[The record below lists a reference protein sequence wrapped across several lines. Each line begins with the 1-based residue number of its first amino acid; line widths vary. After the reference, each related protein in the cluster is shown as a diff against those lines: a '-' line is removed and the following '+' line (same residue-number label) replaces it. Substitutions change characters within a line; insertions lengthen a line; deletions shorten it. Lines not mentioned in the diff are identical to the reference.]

1 MIINSNKN
9 GFIKSENISK
19 AATAKEDEKKKKEK
33 TVKDIIG
40 LGAEPIVDLPS
51 KNDVDVFAKGRA
63 NQKAVDIAKK
73 AFDVIDNKRDN
84 STANLIAEHK
94 ANSKQLSTKGIIGM
108 ENQPSI
114 KLPTDEEYKTIAA
127 RHNASNVIERYGI
140 NADTFD
146 KTDLDK
152 WADEHNYTRA
162 LDGINYVPK
171 RKKGKKQTSGIEENA
186 FQVLSALAENNER
199 KKQSEKDGGLLSNIG
214 INLFDALTLG
224 QGYALSDSKDYK
236 KYTEA
241 GLDKDKFVSNYKAY
255 DKTSKGHWVKKGID
269 SGIAQFNEGVSA
281 TLDFIPTPFSERY
294 DFFHKLHEQ
303 NKKDL
308 EAVTGEQSKLTG
320 ARKIGSDVVAATVS
334 ALPNALLSLF
344 TAAATGGTSAAAQ
357 VGNLATTAAR
367 NQALFNGSWSVRQ
380 SLAEL
385 LKQVGKNPAYWTSV
399 MQELG
404 NDYEDAKERG
414 ANDGIAAATAVIT
427 TALNAGIEVGGGVEQ
442 LPSKIV
448 SQGTKQGTKK
458 AVLEWV
464 KSSAEEGSEEVVQ
477 SFVTNSL
484 AKMLYD
490 HDAPMVSLFAD
501 DDTAVLNPHRSVK
514 NFGMGAAVG
523 GILGGGQTLA
533 LNVSNKAAIS
543 NVGKFYNDVE
553 IVDAII
559 ETGLDSPKDTLSY
572 KLAERAA
579 EKMKK
584 AGRNIGDSVEPS
596 GKRQKSILSDYE
608 VGLMFNANL
617 EQIQIENAQ
626 KEAEEE
632 AAQEKKRKEEA
643 ERAKNAKRA
652 DSDTAVNNDSAQSND
667 TNSSELL
674 KKLRNNTETVVNNG
688 EIFNVTED
696 VISKQDGKKAA
707 DKISNYFKSIG
718 GIAHNPT
725 LGDVELNKS
734 GAKSTVF
741 HGVGKEKMQVVPA
754 IKEVIEKG
762 TIISSDTNWKGR
774 GYDTYVIAGAGKL
787 KNKSAI
793 VGVVVKSYPNNNI
806 NSKFYVHEIIKI
818 GTGSDTAVNN
828 DATNVNEPVPFDNTT
843 ITQNSSVVN
852 TYDTQNSRNN
862 SAASENFIDNRNVV
876 EVGKKSVKAF
886 QYEYPQIKPFYREM
900 AQELKNDINMT
911 VRGEKFV
918 VDNPDVSGQKQWS
931 GTKRNTSNAIA
942 EIKDTFDVSY
952 AQINDALDRII
963 NDNGQENVA
972 LAKRIEIVIDDML
985 TKGYTDIE
993 GRRIEPNAE
1002 YIKTKAAIKGT
1013 DGSEYSNRYDGWLDD
1028 MYSDGA
1034 DNSGTVVVA
1043 HRPDG
1048 SPITLPEGADTSV
1061 DTLSRTDNKY
1071 SAFEGAKRIVFG
1083 NDLFVTSNIAVP
1095 LNNES
1100 VYEIERIAQA
1110 DRDSGINNEI
1120 EFDRSFSLAN
1130 IYDGSNDVLL
1140 SGSPKVY
1147 DDAYVFAAD
1156 GKFYACNQALLDSL
1170 VTDDTVILANSNP
1183 DEWWNVYEDGKLKA
1197 IVPPVAVPNMDNEL
1211 FDSLK
1216 SVSDVTAET
1225 EPRFSV
1231 SDSFADEYDSWLN
1244 RGGNYRTTLTVG
1256 RTSQALKSIGV
1267 EDKRITWDTAK
1278 INKIKNKHSVD
1289 DAVIKQV
1296 PYILEN
1302 PVIIMRSVQKD
1313 SRLTMCGEVYD
1324 LNNHPVMAVIELNPT
1339 NAKGEIMLDEIKL
1352 VSAYGKDNLQG
1363 LINKSD
1369 ILYVDSNKK
1378 RTDDWLTQN
1387 RLQLPLGQTNH
1398 RYNNSISQNAATV
1411 NTDYTQNQQNYDGKT
1426 VNNDTDKGDKK
1437 RLYDVYRRM
1446 KDRCYNKNAK
1456 DYKYYGKN
1464 GVKLTKDWLNSFET
1478 FYNWAVNNGYREGL
1492 SIDRIDPN
1500 GNYEPNNCRW
1510 VTMTVQ
1516 NRNKRNSVDKTPRF
1530 SVSDDSGV
1538 AITRDDVKSIQSI
1551 PRKSVN
1557 DFTSD
1562 DISKTENFAKKYFS
1576 ELGTKSPFFRA
1587 WFGDWRAND
1596 TTPVRVANR
1605 QGSTRGITK
1614 NLDTGWDVQISGKV
1628 FNETKGHNAP
1638 KNKKASPYPDY
1649 INSIVENAVLLDSF
1663 TVPDVKKKSDNS
1675 AMMHSLYAIADM
1687 GNGRELI
1694 KLYVEE
1700 LNDVNSD
1707 GTIKRAYQL
1716 QNINKIL
1723 LESNRFSNNSLAS
1736 SDQQNTYTVSQ
1747 LFDLVKAYD
1756 KNFAPHEVSKVVNDD
1771 GTPKVMYHGTSNGGF
1786 NYFDIYSGNFGL
1798 FGQGAYFT
1806 ENPQIAREYT
1816 SKGNGTNKQV
1826 YECYLDIKN
1835 PMDMDAAADVQKWT
1849 QALRQM
1855 DEIDVDFTDVKTNE
1869 DAFRAVLDELMYND
1883 YRSSE
1888 AYDFV
1893 ESLMTEYMQLDGLTH
1908 VGGGRRKG
1916 ADVSHRVWIAFY
1928 PNQIKSVT
1936 DNIGTFDSGN
1946 DDIRFSVS
1954 DVNEHD
1960 PFTAPQSAVDK
1971 LSSQID
1977 SWLAGEYKS
1986 NETFDF
1992 GNTPVVLRR
2001 LGAQNLPVV
2010 MTQDTMVKITG
2021 GKHSIPLDTIR
2032 SLVQGITDPI
2042 MVFKSATVKNAYV
2055 ILTELS
2061 DNLGRPII
2069 AAMHLNK
2076 VDNRLRIN
2084 RIASIYGRNNAAKF
2098 VKSQFKS
2105 GNVKYVDE
2113 IKSQGWSTSRGLQL
2127 PKLVQSNPDNN
2138 IILYKE
2144 DIVNSKY
2151 TQDSD
2156 NYDGNFDMD
2165 TSVEY
2170 TKDLVAVHNLSAD
2183 KLEKTLD
2190 LGGFPMPSIAV
2201 TKDTVS
2207 HDNFGDISVVFDKN
2221 TIDPESN
2228 PKNKVYSADVWSPV
2242 FPNIEYEANDT
2253 VVDRIHDKYY
2263 ELSRKYGHDVAKP
2276 LSKYADSS
2284 NAEEYLGS
2292 AKGEENLIDNIK
2304 NDTKMMQTFLY
2315 DVGMGEV
2322 EPIKVRSVERLDDST
2337 VQMYDFIV
2345 DKLGKKTFAEL
2356 RHLPGESIMSSKRT
2370 WLANNGDNLTAA
2382 MTEYFGEKL
2391 NLSQAEAEDILSHE
2405 TNSSKLNLATD
2416 IRNYLANGA
2425 ENVTEVVDNDATNKR
2440 IKTLADNNGYDEWVD
2455 TLFTGIEKSQG
2466 ISNGK
2471 DPYTA
2476 SGNRRTFSQLHYSVT
2491 LENIVK
2497 AMQSQ
2502 GGDMRNVSGFVGT
2515 KSLRASLAK
2524 SFESVSDMHKNEG
2537 KIQNLSGE
2545 QFNTIAKDLDEKLAD
2560 IIDKIYNSKPHGQY
2574 DNIFSEYNIIGEDI
2588 VEACS
2593 LKTKTPQSV
2602 KEMFAKYGYNISSDI
2617 ASEVV
2622 GIMNE
2627 AAQMPVNLFEAKP
2640 ERVVG
2645 FDEIR
2650 FVAMPQGKYN
2660 GLKEQ
2665 LLQLGID
2672 VKEYNPDVSGS
2683 RLEVINS
2690 DPTVKFSV
2698 ADNSYKYAKQLH
2710 DALNG
2715 KMRQGYHVYIGKT
2728 PNLLIKAGLDDG
2740 VMLMTQGHLRDIN
2753 HEKVR
2758 GINKYHGI
2766 SEQILV
2772 QLPELLK
2779 KPVMIY
2785 DSVSADNK
2793 SGTICVVTNKVDG
2806 DGLPVIVAITPLNR
2820 AAKYYDVSMQPV
2832 STTEGNISKSLYGK
2846 DNFLRHLDEIIGQ
2859 NAVIYANKSGMEK
2872 LINKINPRSNAD
2884 GELQLLKR
2892 LGDLGYD
2899 KIIHQS
2905 NNLVNS
2911 NYMPNNEIYSNNTKG
2926 VNQNEQ
2932 NQRNDILSGD
2942 GRRSGYESAGEQNT
2956 RVQKT
2961 QRENQTG
2968 NETQRRTIAEQ
2979 LRQNGYTS
2987 RLIDARSRFD
2997 VIDDAHLT
3005 DDMRAVKAENSR
3017 RGLNTYFFV
3026 GRGEYA
3032 FDTANAVNID
3042 GCING
3047 NNVYLRYDGTYTPE
3061 QLNKHE
3067 LVHKDYNTDEV
3078 VALREEILGSLSE
3091 DEKQDI
3097 LSLPRYRHY
3106 LDVYGGNENLVW
3118 EEFVADTLAGMNNYS
3133 AEFESRSSAY
3143 WNAEQTANQG
3153 YSPSTFAESIDTG
3166 KSVSDS
3172 PVRRLSAEQDAP
3184 QTLRLPPK
3192 EYALVSRA
3200 VMAKN
3205 AGLTDAEL
3213 KPVDY
3218 VFAAD
3223 EFYYY
3228 KNNSLG
3234 DFSVIDKLDP
3244 ATEISLIENVKE
3256 SIDNGTYAEPEGL
3269 VGLLDS
3275 VQIRRRGDN
3284 RNNVRSE
3291 DGRTAES
3298 NDRFP
3303 TGQQRSNSVRYTSE
3317 VREDK
3322 SGEVK
3327 LSVSTDGQH
3336 DLLAA
3341 YDDAKRKYGTF
3352 NQGENPVR
3360 VVSVPRQIDDDRHVN
3375 RFART
3380 MMESEVTPDNNISDF
3395 EKDIMDGKM
3404 AHEVITDKKAAKD
3417 AVDKI
3422 KKEGFEGAMNSWD
3435 VFVRSDK
3442 VGKKDFALGLELYNQ
3457 CITNKDTQRAMKLAA
3472 ELSAISTAAGQT
3484 VQAARMLKKMSPSG
3498 QLYYLTV
3505 SVDQINNEFKNKLG
3519 DKFKDVVIDEEIMK
3533 RYLDAPNETE
3543 RTKIYDE
3550 LCQNIADQIP
3560 ATKLEKWNAWR
3571 YLAMLGNPR
3580 THIRNIVGNAVFLP
3594 AQRLSNYVGAVIE
3607 KAMNVDE
3614 SERRYSASKSK
3625 KAVDFA
3631 KADFEKMQK
3640 RLQGVNDK
3648 YAVTSDIG
3656 EKRRIFNNNILET
3669 VRKKNFDFLEK
3680 EDMVFLKVHYVDA
3693 LARIITAQNIDVNN
3707 IDAET
3712 LESIRQHAVKVA
3724 KAATYRDDNAL
3735 AEFITSAQRR
3745 AERSDNRLLRATAVG
3760 MESVMPFKKTPLN
3773 IAKQGVIYSPVGL
3786 MNGVYKLL
3794 RNLHDGSASTADV
3807 VDSLSKGLVGTALTM
3822 LGLFL
3827 ASKGLLRG
3835 GDDEQ
3840 KKKRDFDTLLG
3851 KQSFSFVFGDNSY
3864 TIDWMVP
3871 SALPLFVGCELFNL
3885 TKDEFKVRDV
3895 AEALSKLSSPLLEL
3909 SVFSGIS
3916 DLISSAQ
3923 YRGTEALTAVTTD
3936 MAMSYVLQVFPTLG
3950 GQFARIV
3957 DGSRREYYYNNKQS
3971 QLPKGL
3977 QQLFGRI
3984 AAKIPFA
3991 GMLIGYEKSVDDW
4004 GRDKTYGS
4012 LPERIFENTVSPGYY
4027 SKYNY
4032 TEVDRELERLYEAT
4046 GETEVLPRSQG
4057 KTVVSDKVAYD
4068 LTPEEYAKVKRLRGQ
4083 KSYELIKELIS
4094 STKYKNMSDDDR
4106 VKAIKKCYD
4115 NAYKYAKE
4123 QTLDA
4128 IKNKR
4133 N

>member
-152 WADEHNYTRA
+152 WANEHNYTRA

-199 KKQSEKDGGLLSNIG
+199 KKQSEKDDGLLGNIG

-281 TLDFIPTPFSERY
+281 TLDLIPTPFSERY

-308 EAVTGEQSKLTG
+308 ETVAGEQSNLTG
-320 ARKIGSDVVAATVS
+320 ARKVGSDVVAATVS

-344 TAAATGGTSAAAQ
+344 MAAATGGTSAAAQ
-357 VGNLATTAAR
+357 VGNLTTTTAR
-367 NQALFNGSWSVRQ
+367 NRALFNGSWSARQ
-380 SLAEL
+380 SLSEL
-385 LKQVGKNPAYWTSV
+385 LKQLGKNPAYWTSV

-414 ANDGIAAATAVIT
+414 ANDGVAAATAVIT

-448 SQGTKQGTKK
+448 SQGTKKGAKK

-490 HDAPMVSLFAD
+490 PDASMVSWFAD
-501 DDTAVLNPHRSVK
+501 DDTAVLNLPRSVK
-514 NFGMGAAVG
+514 NFGVGAAVG

-584 AGRNIGDSVEPS
+584 AGRNIGDSFEPS

-626 KEAEEE
+626 REAEEE

-643 ERAKNAKRA
+643 ERAKNTKRA
-652 DSDTAVNNDSAQSND
+652 D
-667 TNSSELL
+667 
-674 KKLRNNTETVVNNG
+674 
-688 EIFNVTED
+688 
-696 VISKQDGKKAA
+696 
-707 DKISNYFKSIG
+707 
-718 GIAHNPT
+718 
-725 LGDVELNKS
+725 
-734 GAKSTVF
+734 
-741 HGVGKEKMQVVPA
+741 
-754 IKEVIEKG
+754 
-762 TIISSDTNWKGR
+762 
-774 GYDTYVIAGAGKL
+774 
-787 KNKSAI
+787 
-793 VGVVVKSYPNNNI
+793 
-806 NSKFYVHEIIKI
+806 
-818 GTGSDTAVNN
+818 SDTAVNN
-828 DATNVNEPVPFDNTT
+828 DATNVNESTQFNDIVHQKGDSVNSQSSHYYDESKAPAEFMNAVDKNLVDFVEKVKNNPTDNKSKYVIGSVTDRLNNDIKNTLGIDTADYVHNIKANTVSHILKRHGVNGVADSSLANVEDIARIGYVLDNYDTIEVLKETSKEYRDKNQNPAPMIRLSKKVDGTYYVAEAVPDTKAKSLSVVTAYIEKASARQTGDVQAPPWIVRNASAETETSIDNSVH
-843 ITQNSSVVN
+843 QNDTNVN

-862 SAASENFIDNRNVV
+862 SAASENFIDNRDID

-886 QYEYPQIKPFYREM
+886 QYEYPQIKPFYRAM
-900 AQELKNDINMT
+900 AQELKNDIKMT

-918 VDNPDVSGQKQWS
+918 VNNPDVAGQKEWS
-931 GTKRNTSNAIA
+931 GTKRHTSDAIA

-952 AQINDALDRII
+952 AQIDDALDRII
-963 NDNGQENVA
+963 NDDGQENVA

-1071 SAFEGAKRIVFG
+1071 SAFEGAKRIVYG

-1100 VYEIERIAQA
+1100 AQAIERIAQA

-1120 EFDRSFSLAN
+1120 DFDRSFSLAN

-1197 IVPPVAVPNMDNEL
+1197 IIPPVAVPNMDNEL

-1216 SVSDVTAET
+1216 SVSDVRAET
-1225 EPRFSV
+1225 EPRFSM

-1256 RTSQALKSIGV
+1256 RTSKALKSIGV

-1411 NTDYTQNQQNYDGKT
+1411 NSKYT
-1426 VNNDTDKGDKK
+1426 
-1437 RLYDVYRRM
+1437 
-1446 KDRCYNKNAK
+1446 
-1456 DYKYYGKN
+1456 
-1464 GVKLTKDWLNSFET
+1464 
-1478 FYNWAVNNGYREGL
+1478 
-1492 SIDRIDPN
+1492 
-1500 GNYEPNNCRW
+1500 
-1510 VTMTVQ
+1510 
-1516 NRNKRNSVDKTPRF
+1516 RNS
-1530 SVSDDSGV
+1530 
-1538 AITRDDVKSIQSI
+1538 
-1551 PRKSVN
+1551 
-1557 DFTSD
+1557 
-1562 DISKTENFAKKYFS
+1562 
-1576 ELGTKSPFFRA
+1576 
-1587 WFGDWRAND
+1587 
-1596 TTPVRVANR
+1596 
-1605 QGSTRGITK
+1605 
-1614 NLDTGWDVQISGKV
+1614 
-1628 FNETKGHNAP
+1628 
-1638 KNKKASPYPDY
+1638 
-1649 INSIVENAVLLDSF
+1649 
-1663 TVPDVKKKSDNS
+1663 DN
-1675 AMMHSLYAIADM
+1675 YA
-1687 GNGRELI
+1687 
-1694 KLYVEE
+1694 
-1700 LNDVNSD
+1700 
-1707 GTIKRAYQL
+1707 
-1716 QNINKIL
+1716 
-1723 LESNRFSNNSLAS
+1723 
-1736 SDQQNTYTVSQ
+1736 
-1747 LFDLVKAYD
+1747 
-1756 KNFAPHEVSKVVNDD
+1756 
-1771 GTPKVMYHGTSNGGF
+1771 
-1786 NYFDIYSGNFGL
+1786 
-1798 FGQGAYFT
+1798 
-1806 ENPQIAREYT
+1806 
-1816 SKGNGTNKQV
+1816 
-1826 YECYLDIKN
+1826 
-1835 PMDMDAAADVQKWT
+1835 
-1849 QALRQM
+1849 
-1855 DEIDVDFTDVKTNE
+1855 
-1869 DAFRAVLDELMYND
+1869 
-1883 YRSSE
+1883 
-1888 AYDFV
+1888 
-1893 ESLMTEYMQLDGLTH
+1893 
-1908 VGGGRRKG
+1908 
-1916 ADVSHRVWIAFY
+1916 
-1928 PNQIKSVT
+1928 
-1936 DNIGTFDSGN
+1936 
-1946 DDIRFSVS
+1946 
-1954 DVNEHD
+1954 
-1960 PFTAPQSAVDK
+1960 
-1971 LSSQID
+1971 
-1977 SWLAGEYKS
+1977 
-1986 NETFDF
+1986 
-1992 GNTPVVLRR
+1992 
-2001 LGAQNLPVV
+2001 
-2010 MTQDTMVKITG
+2010 
-2021 GKHSIPLDTIR
+2021 
-2032 SLVQGITDPI
+2032 
-2042 MVFKSATVKNAYV
+2042 
-2055 ILTELS
+2055 
-2061 DNLGRPII
+2061 
-2069 AAMHLNK
+2069 
-2076 VDNRLRIN
+2076 
-2084 RIASIYGRNNAAKF
+2084 
-2098 VKSQFKS
+2098 
-2105 GNVKYVDE
+2105 E
-2113 IKSQGWSTSRGLQL
+2113 IKSQEWSQSRGLQL
-2127 PKLVQSNPDNN
+2127 PKLADTNPVNN
-2138 IILYKE
+2138 NILYKE
-2144 DIVNSKY
+2144 DI
-2151 TQDSD
+2151 
-2156 NYDGNFDMD
+2156 
-2165 TSVEY
+2165 
-2170 TKDLVAVHNLSAD
+2170 
-2183 KLEKTLD
+2183 
-2190 LGGFPMPSIAV
+2190 
-2201 TKDTVS
+2201 
-2207 HDNFGDISVVFDKN
+2207 
-2221 TIDPESN
+2221 
-2228 PKNKVYSADVWSPV
+2228 
-2242 FPNIEYEANDT
+2242 
-2253 VVDRIHDKYY
+2253 
-2263 ELSRKYGHDVAKP
+2263 
-2276 LSKYADSS
+2276 
-2284 NAEEYLGS
+2284 
-2292 AKGEENLIDNIK
+2292 
-2304 NDTKMMQTFLY
+2304 
-2315 DVGMGEV
+2315 
-2322 EPIKVRSVERLDDST
+2322 
-2337 VQMYDFIV
+2337 
-2345 DKLGKKTFAEL
+2345 
-2356 RHLPGESIMSSKRT
+2356 
-2370 WLANNGDNLTAA
+2370 
-2382 MTEYFGEKL
+2382 
-2391 NLSQAEAEDILSHE
+2391 
-2405 TNSSKLNLATD
+2405 
-2416 IRNYLANGA
+2416 
-2425 ENVTEVVDNDATNKR
+2425 
-2440 IKTLADNNGYDEWVD
+2440 
-2455 TLFTGIEKSQG
+2455 
-2466 ISNGK
+2466 
-2471 DPYTA
+2471 
-2476 SGNRRTFSQLHYSVT
+2476 
-2491 LENIVK
+2491 
-2497 AMQSQ
+2497 
-2502 GGDMRNVSGFVGT
+2502 
-2515 KSLRASLAK
+2515 
-2524 SFESVSDMHKNEG
+2524 
-2537 KIQNLSGE
+2537 
-2545 QFNTIAKDLDEKLAD
+2545 
-2560 IIDKIYNSKPHGQY
+2560 
-2574 DNIFSEYNIIGEDI
+2574 
-2588 VEACS
+2588 
-2593 LKTKTPQSV
+2593 
-2602 KEMFAKYGYNISSDI
+2602 
-2617 ASEVV
+2617 
-2622 GIMNE
+2622 
-2627 AAQMPVNLFEAKP
+2627 
-2640 ERVVG
+2640 
-2645 FDEIR
+2645 
-2650 FVAMPQGKYN
+2650 
-2660 GLKEQ
+2660 
-2665 LLQLGID
+2665 
-2672 VKEYNPDVSGS
+2672 
-2683 RLEVINS
+2683 
-2690 DPTVKFSV
+2690 
-2698 ADNSYKYAKQLH
+2698 
-2710 DALNG
+2710 
-2715 KMRQGYHVYIGKT
+2715 
-2728 PNLLIKAGLDDG
+2728 
-2740 VMLMTQGHLRDIN
+2740 
-2753 HEKVR
+2753 
-2758 GINKYHGI
+2758 
-2766 SEQILV
+2766 
-2772 QLPELLK
+2772 
-2779 KPVMIY
+2779 
-2785 DSVSADNK
+2785 
-2793 SGTICVVTNKVDG
+2793 
-2806 DGLPVIVAITPLNR
+2806 
-2820 AAKYYDVSMQPV
+2820 
-2832 STTEGNISKSLYGK
+2832 
-2846 DNFLRHLDEIIGQ
+2846 
-2859 NAVIYANKSGMEK
+2859 
-2872 LINKINPRSNAD
+2872 
-2884 GELQLLKR
+2884 
-2892 LGDLGYD
+2892 
-2899 KIIHQS
+2899 
-2905 NNLVNS
+2905 VNS

-2968 NETQRRTIAEQ
+2968 NETQRRAIAEQ
-2979 LRQNGYTS
+2979 LRQNGHTS

-3067 LVHKDYNTDEV
+3067 LVHKDYNTDAV
-3078 VALREEILGSLSE
+3078 VALREEILGPLSE

-3143 WNAEQTANQG
+3143 WNAEQTVNQG

-3172 PVRRLSAEQDAP
+3172 PVRRLSAEQGAP

-3223 EFYYY
+3223 ECYLYV
-3228 KNNSLG
+3228 NNSLG
-3234 DFSVIDKLDP
+3234 DFSIIRKIDP
-3244 ATEISLIENVKE
+3244 VTEMALIENVKE
-3256 SIDNGTYAEPEGL
+3256 NIDNGTYTESEGF
-3269 VGLLDS
+3269 D
-3275 VQIRRRGDN
+3275 RRIYDARSGQRDYSSTGSKLENRGTTVAYD
-3284 RNNVRSE
+3284 RLYRGES
-3291 DGRTAES
+3291 DG
-3298 NDRFP
+3298 
-3303 TGQQRSNSVRYTSE
+3303 NSVGYTSE
-3317 VREDK
+3317 VRGDK
-3322 SGEVK
+3322 SSGIK

-3380 MMESEVTPDNNISDF
+3380 IMESEVTPDNSISDF
-3395 EKDIMDGKM
+3395 ERDIMDGKM

-3560 ATKLEKWNAWR
+3560 ATKHEKWNAWR

-3656 EKRRIFNNNILET
+3656 EKRRIFNNNILEMA
-3669 VRKKNFDFLEK
+3669 RKKNFDFLEK
-3680 EDMVFLKVHYVDA
+3680 EDMIFLKVHYVDA
-3693 LARIITAQNIDVNN
+3693 LTRIITAQNIDVNN

-3724 KAATYRDDNAL
+3724 KAATYRDNNAL

-3794 RNLHDGSASTADV
+3794 RNLHDGSASTAEV
-3807 VDSLSKGLVGTALTM
+3807 VDALSKGLVGTALTM

-3895 AEALSKLSSPLLEL
+3895 AEALSKLSNPLLEL

-3923 YRGTEALTAVTTD
+3923 YRGTQALTAVTTD
-3936 MAMSYVLQVFPTLG
+3936 MAMSYVLQAFPTLG

-3991 GMLIGYEKSVDDW
+3991 GMLMGYEKSVDDW

-4012 LPERIFENTVSPGYY
+4012 LPERVFENTVSPGYY

-4046 GETEVLPRSQG
+4046 GETEALPRSQG
-4057 KTVVSDKVAYD
+4057 KTIVSDKVAYD

-4128 IKNKR
+4128 IKSNR